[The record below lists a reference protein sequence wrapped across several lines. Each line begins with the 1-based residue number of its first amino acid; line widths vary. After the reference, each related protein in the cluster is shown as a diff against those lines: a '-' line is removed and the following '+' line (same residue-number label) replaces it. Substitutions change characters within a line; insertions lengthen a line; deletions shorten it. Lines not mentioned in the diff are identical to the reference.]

1 MKTMNEAK
9 DVKKTSLALIRECF
23 FEQELLSLN
32 DIREK
37 TSLSHG
43 AVVSGV
49 KKLEEDKE
57 IVLSAKSGSSVGR
70 KTHLYSLNPDSF
82 TGAMIF
88 IGRNEKTST
97 IRYHTALCDLSG
109 VFHEE
114 RIIESDTYD
123 LKDLKSVIDETVE
136 SNPKIDMV
144 LISSPGVCMD
154 GVIRNKPYFEAD
166 AASLI
171 KAHSLLWAVEN
182 DVNTACI
189 GFHSEQKG
197 IDDLAFVYQAKADVF
212 GCGMMIHGALY
223 NGFAHAAGEL
233 RYFPFMRYAKEKTAE
248 ELLKE
253 QILSVAALMNPECIA
268 YYSENVKDDIDLS
281 GQMPGE
287 VLPAIVRADDFYALQ
302 KKGLYAVMKQH
313 VLTKRGSLK

>member
-1 MKTMNEAK
+1 MKTMNEVK

-23 FEQELLSLN
+23 FEQDLLSLN

-49 KKLEEDKE
+49 KKLIEDGE
-57 IVLSAKSGSSVGR
+57 ILLSAKSGSSVGR
-70 KTHLYSLNPDSF
+70 KTHLYSLNPASF
-82 TGAMIF
+82 SGAMIF
-88 IGRNEKTST
+88 IGRSSETDT
-97 IRYHTALCDLSG
+97 IRYHTVLCDLCG
-109 VFHEE
+109 VFHAE
-114 RIIESDTYD
+114 RIRESQTYD
-123 LKDLKSVIDETVE
+123 LRDLKSVIDEAVSSFPE
-136 SNPKIDMV
+136 IDMI
-144 LISSPGVCMD
+144 LISSPGVCKN
-154 GVIRNKPYFEAD
+154 GIIRNTPYFEAD

-171 KAHSLLWAVEN
+171 GAHCLPWALEN

-189 GFHSEQKG
+189 GFYSMQSG
-197 IDDLAFVYQAKADVF
+197 IEDLAFVYQAKADVF

-253 QILSVAALMNPECIA
+253 LGSIW
-268 YYSENVKDDIDLS
+268 
-281 GQMPGE
+281 
-287 VLPAIVRADDFYALQ
+287 Q
-302 KKGLYAVMKQH
+302 KK
-313 VLTKRGSLK
+313 LKAASNSE